1 MDARELRIGNY
12 IQYFGNVAQVEG
24 IVNESNGFGLQL
36 NGGDFASIN
45 SNSLEPI
52 PLTEEWLLKFGFTS
66 EGEGCEAWLDLKN
79 EIENNKVQLRTWINF
94 ECFQEYNGTAFFMLE
109 NYEGDDY
116 TTIIPRKF
124 KYVHQLQNL
133 YFALTR
139 EELTIKNK

>member
-1 MDARELRIGNY
+1 MKARELRIGNLVNY
-12 IQYFGNVAQVEG
+12 QTVEG
-24 IVNESNGFGLQL
+24 DILVARIDWQGLKWISKDEKGF
-36 NGGDFASIN
+36 NIAHSA
-45 SNSLEPI
+45 I

-66 EGEGCEAWLDLKN
+66 EGEGCEGWLDLKN

-94 ECFQEYNGTAFFMLE
+94 ECFQEDNGTAFFMLE

-139 EELTIKNK
+139 EELTIKTK